1 MMGRMIV
8 GPGSKI
14 SKLFDMMMR
23 KAAVSTLSAAGRLKQ
38 WLQTFLLREAKTMDP
53 NIVAIQAHWLF
64 LRRG

>member
-23 KAAVSTLSAAGRLKQ
+23 KAAVSTLSAAGR
-38 WLQTFLLREAKTMDP
+38 FKTIDP
-53 NIVAIQAHWLF
+53 NIVEIQA
-64 LRRG
+64 